1 MLGAPTDVYTTGT
14 MYWWTVPALFIGVP
28 IAAYVYLPIYHQ
40 LEIVSIN
47 QVCKNKNMNYNI
59 NSLINIDLLLVLG
72 VTVQPYCKEGVL
84 RSKLNTAR
92 EQSINMIENM
102 KVI

>member
-47 QVCKNKNMNYNI
+47 QVCKNKNKTMNYDI

-72 VTVQPYCKEGVL
+72 VTVQPYC
-84 RSKLNTAR
+84 
-92 EQSINMIENM
+92 
-102 KVI
+102 